1 MKTID
6 KHHVNPIH
14 RDLIIVL
21 AASLGTAIIIVS
33 AAVMVFG

>member
-33 AAVMVFG
+33 AAVIVFG